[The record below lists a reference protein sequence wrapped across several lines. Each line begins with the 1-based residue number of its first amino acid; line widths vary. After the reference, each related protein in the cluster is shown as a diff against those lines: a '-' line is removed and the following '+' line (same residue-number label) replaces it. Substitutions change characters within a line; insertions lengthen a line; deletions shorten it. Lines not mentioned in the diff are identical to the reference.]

1 MLSTHAAPP
10 RTAAAMLAEIQ
21 GIAASSRTS
30 VELDCWLEP
39 EAAFLELMRDQPHAA
54 WLDAGVQATSGWS
67 HLCQL
72 GPAGYALIGS
82 PDSVTVSDPSSA
94 RAAIYAGSILD
105 AMEAVDGGLD
115 RSRPRPRRPP
125 PARRQSRRVRS
136 RSAGWAGSATSPA
149 PPPSACVA
157 PLPTSEDSEPDSEP
171 DSAMLFVD
179 RLISFDHSE
188 RRVILTTFAESD
200 GALEWL
206 DRTGRDLHELR
217 GRAAEVESAQPTRGV
232 VDDLDPVD
240 PVAVGT
246 LRHAPDAYRSM
257 ILACQEAIVAGDA
270 YQLCL
275 TNQITV
281 PIQAD
286 RVAVYRRLR
295 RVNPTPRGG
304 LIIAG
309 DLALASSSPEL
320 FLLIAPDGSLET
332 RPIKGTRPRGADLAA
347 DEALRRELLESEK
360 ERAENLMIVDLMRND
375 FTRVA
380 ELGSVRVPS
389 LFAVEQYANVFQL
402 VSTVTAQL
410 APGSTPLAAV
420 RSAFPAGSMTG
431 APKARAM
438 SILADLEDGPRGPY
452 AGAFGFLG
460 IDGRVELS
468 MTIRTVV
475 LDRLAGTATIGTG
488 GGITALSQ
496 PDEEI
501 AEMILKAQPVLEA
514 LGARLETELPA
525 RHHPK
530 DGTGIPREERS

>member
-1 MLSTHAAPP
+1 MLSSHDAPP
-10 RTAAAMLAEIQ
+10 RPAAAMLAEIRLV
-21 GIAASSRTS
+21 AASSRTS

-39 EAAFLELMRDQPHAA
+39 EVAFLELMRDQPYAA
-54 WLDAGVQATSGWS
+54 WLDAGVQAASGWS

-72 GPAGYALIGS
+72 GPAGYALLGS
-82 PDSVTVSDPSSA
+82 PDSVTVRHPRSA

-105 AMEAVDGGLD
+105 ALD
-115 RSRPRPRRPP
+115 EVEIGAEVGSGTSSPGTASPGPQTIASGPFELGWVGWLGYESGAAALGVRR
-125 PARRQSRRVRS
+125 ASS
-136 RSAGWAGSATSPA
+136 
-149 PPPSACVA
+149 
-157 PLPTSEDSEPDSEP
+157 TSENAEP

-179 RLISFDHSE
+179 RLIAFDHSE
-188 RRVILTTFAESD
+188 RRVILTTFAETD
-200 GALEWL
+200 GAPEWL
-206 DRTGRDLHELR
+206 DRTGRELLELR
-217 GRAAEVESAQPTRGV
+217 DRATEVESPPSTRGV
-232 VDDLDPVD
+232 VDSADGVD

-246 LRHAPDAYRSM
+246 LRHAPDAYGSM
-257 ILACQEAIVAGDA
+257 ILACQDAIVAGDA

-275 TNQITV
+275 TNEITV
-281 PIQAD
+281 PVRAD

-304 LIIAG
+304 LIIAD

-320 FLLIAPDGSLET
+320 FLLIDPDGSLET
-332 RPIKGTRPRGADLAA
+332 RPIKGTRPRGADPAA
-347 DEALRRELLESEK
+347 DDLMRRELLASEK

-380 ELGSVRVPS
+380 QLGSVRVPS

-438 SILADLEDGPRGPY
+438 SILADLEGGPRGPY

-501 AEMILKAQPVLEA
+501 AEMILKAQPMLEA

-525 RHHPK
+525 PHLPTN
-530 DGTGIPREERS
+530 GQGIPRKERS

>member
-1 MLSTHAAPP
+1 
-10 RTAAAMLAEIQ
+10 MLAEIQ

-30 VELDCWLEP
+30 VELGGWLEP
-39 EAAFLELMRDQPHAA
+39 EVVFLALMRDQPHAA

-82 PDSVTVSDPSSA
+82 PTSVSVQHPSSA
-94 RAAIYAGSILD
+94 RAAVFAGSILD
-105 AMEAVDGGLD
+105 ALDEVEMGVGSGTSSPGAQATASERFELGWVGWLGYESGAAAVDVQRAL
-115 RSRPRPRRPP
+115 
-125 PARRQSRRVRS
+125 
-136 RSAGWAGSATSPA
+136 SA
-149 PPPSACVA
+149 
-157 PLPTSEDSEPDSEP
+157 SEDAAP

-179 RLISFDHSE
+179 RLIAFDHVE
-188 RRVILTTFAESD
+188 RRVILTTFAETD

-206 DRTGRDLHELR
+206 DRTERDLLELR
-217 GRAAEVESAQPTRGV
+217 DRATDVESAQPPRAA
-232 VDDLDPVD
+232 VDDLPRVDLPRVD

-257 ILACQEAIVAGDA
+257 ILACQESIVAGDA

-281 PIQAD
+281 PVHAD
-286 RVAVYRRLR
+286 PVAVYRRLR
-295 RVNPTPRGG
+295 WINPTPRGG
-304 LIIAG
+304 LIVAG

-320 FLLIAPDGSLET
+320 FLRIAPDGSLET
-332 RPIKGTRPRGADLAA
+332 RPIKGTRPRGADPAA
-347 DEALRRELLESEK
+347 DGLLRRELFESEK

-410 APGSTPLAAV
+410 APGSTPLAAI

-431 APKARAM
+431 APKVRAM
-438 SILADLEDGPRGPY
+438 SILAELEGGPRGPY

-475 LDRLAGTATIGTG
+475 LDRLGGTATIGTG

-501 AEMILKAQPVLEA
+501 AEMILKAQPVLAA

-525 RHHPK
+525 PDHPQ
-530 DGTGIPREERS
+530 DGTAIPREERP